1 MPDSGLRSLP
11 KPCDA
16 HGMRD
21 TYPLP
26 GYDFVPPP
34 GWTDRSIHTFV
45 LDDGTATASLTVTR
59 AAVPDGV
66 AARDFARTELD
77 RLSHA
82 LPDFELLDR
91 RDMVT
96 GSGTTELVACR
107 WRTQHGT
114 VDQLMAYL
122 PEPGGLVVFTGAAP
136 APMPGS
142 IRSRILEAIASA
154 QPRGAAGTG
163 SGSGVRSTRG

>member
-1 MPDSGLRSLP
+1 MSE
-11 KPCDA
+11 
-16 HGMRD
+16 

-26 GYDFVPPP
+26 GYDFAPPS
-34 GWTDRSIHTFV
+34 GWIDRSIHTFV
-45 LDDGTATASLTVTR
+45 LDDGTGTASLTVTR

-66 AARDFARTELD
+66 TARDFARAELD

-82 LPDFELLDR
+82 LPEFELLDR

-96 GSGTTELVACR
+96 ASGTTELVECR

-114 VDQLMAYL
+114 VDQLMATL
-122 PEPGGLVVFTGAAP
+122 PAPGGLMVFTGAAP

-142 IRSRILEAIASA
+142 IRSRILGAIASA
-154 QPRGAAGTG
+154 RPRPVAAGPG
-163 SGSGVRSTRG
+163 SHG